1 MEEKL
6 RNIQQKVLHFLAGYN
21 CDKKKKQYYHFFC
34 LFSCLFVFPEATG
47 GVMLHTNMG
56 LPALLVQRAMVGD
69 AGTTSAINVGYC
81 LFIFVHNSC
90 VIHMF
95 IIIFIVF

>member
-1 MEEKL
+1 
-6 RNIQQKVLHFLAGYN
+6 
-21 CDKKKKQYYHFFC
+21 
-34 LFSCLFVFPEATG
+34 
-47 GVMLHTNMG
+47 MLHTNMG

-81 LFIFVHNSC
+81 LLIFLHNPC